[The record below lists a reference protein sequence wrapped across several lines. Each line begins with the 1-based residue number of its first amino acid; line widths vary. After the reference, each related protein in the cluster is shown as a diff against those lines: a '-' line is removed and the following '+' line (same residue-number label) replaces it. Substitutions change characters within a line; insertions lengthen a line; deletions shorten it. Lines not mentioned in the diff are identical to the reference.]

1 MSKITIVEGNSNDK
15 DNVRVIM
22 VKGEKG
28 EQGDLNHNDIV
39 DNLTSTSTNK
49 VLSAKQGKVLK
60 NLVDTNTSNISS
72 NAEAIDSEASTRQS
86 ADTTLQNNIND
97 EASTRAIAD
106 ATLQNQITGLASGSP
121 LGASSVAEM
130 TDTTRV
136 YVLSTNGHWYYY
148 NGTEWTDGGVY
159 QSAIFNTQG
168 IFTKN
173 GINSND
179 GAINPR
185 NDRAYTEYFYDFDV
199 FKSLSLVDSSIQYML
214 VFYDKDK
221 NWLSNESQ
229 FKSLANYDT
238 TSARITNAKYF
249 RVLIKNSDNSN
260 FGDITNDYVDINMDN
275 FIFKFLLDEDVEIY
289 NYIDNKFIIK
299 PTFSIGGLSG
309 SDGSYNPRKDRA
321 YTQYFYNFDI
331 YKTLKS
337 IDNSIQYML
346 VFYDKDKN
354 WLSNQS
360 TFINTTPYDL
370 TQAQVTNAKYFRIVI
385 KNTNNSN
392 FTDITNDYIELIS
405 NNDLLSSII
414 KFQDDEIY
422 IPSEF
427 ENVYDTIENLDIS
440 LYPSTIGSFN
450 QISRLGWK
458 GKPEQSI
465 PSYIEAYKN
474 GCRLMLCDV
483 RVTSDNYL
491 VCLHDDTINREARNS
506 DGTVIANDVYINQI
520 TLAQAETYDF
530 GIKYGSQ
537 YAGLKILTVEDF
549 LILCKKLNV
558 IPIFETK
565 IGLSQTN
572 CNDLIQM
579 IKKYGF
585 SDNFIFAE
593 SPFWLPNTY
602 PIFNQET
609 PNFTLLIRGF
619 NYGSGGSEMAVAYAK
634 QYATP
639 EKHVILGMT
648 DFDTMTQVI
657 ADDLIENNVDLELS
671 EINDVN
677 PNNALQHVFG
687 SSVSNSIKYFVCSDT
702 NLYKYNKN
710 NLFN

>member
-1 MSKITIVEGNSNDK
+1 MADRIDLGIVGIKNMGEYGSQTQYEKLNVVTYQGSSYCALQNSQGIVPTNTEYWQLYAERGPVGPQGPQGPK
-15 DNVRVIM
+15 P
-22 VKGEKG
+22 VKGTDYYTAE
-28 EQGDLNHNDIV
+28 DISELESTLSDDV
-39 DNLTSTSTNK
+39 TSE
-49 VLSAKQGKVLK
+49 V
-60 NLVDTNTSNISS
+60 
-72 NAEAIDSEASTRQS
+72 ASQ
-86 ADTTLQNNIND
+86 L
-97 EASTRAIAD
+97 
-106 ATLQNQITGLASGSP
+106 TGLVSATP
-121 LGASSVAEM
+121 LAVSSVSGM
-130 TDTTRV
+130 TDTTRI
-136 YVLSTNGHWYYY
+136 YVNTSNSYWYYH
-148 NGTEWTDGGVY
+148 NGSSWVAGGLYLNGAYGV
-159 QSAIFNTQG
+159 NG
-168 IFTKN
+168 VFTKN
-173 GINSND
+173 GISSTD
-179 GAINPR
+179 GGIVTR
-185 NDRAYTEYFYDFDV
+185 NDRAYTEYLFDIDV
-199 FKSLSLVDSSIQYML
+199 FKAISLKDNTIDYMIVYYDSN
-214 VFYDKDK
+214 KD
-221 NWLSNESQ
+221 WLSNE
-229 FKSLANYDT
+229 ANWKTST
-238 TSARITNAKYF
+238 TYTVPAISNAKYF
-249 RVLIKNSDNSN
+249 RVMIKKHDSTAFSS
-260 FGDITNDYVDINMDN
+260 ITNNYLDVNADNEIFKYLIDKDNQLYDYINN
-275 FIFKFLLDEDVEIY
+275 KFLL
-289 NYIDNKFIIK
+289 K
-299 PTFSIGGLSG
+299 PTFSIGGING
-309 SDGSYNPRKDRA
+309 NDGGYNPRKDRA
-321 YTQYFYNFDI
+321 YTKYYYDFDVF
-331 YKTLKS
+331 KTLQL
-337 IDNSIQYML
+337 IDNTKQYLL
-346 VFYDKDKN
+346 VFYNSNKE

-360 TFINTTPYDL
+360 NFIGTANYDL
-370 TQAQVTNAKYFRIVI
+370 SAARVQDAKYFRIVI

-392 FTDITNDYIELIS
+392 FSDLTNDYINLIS
-405 NNDLLSSII
+405 DNDLLSSIVR
-414 KFQDDEIY
+414 FQDEEVDYPKEFDNIY
-422 IPSEF
+422 DDI
-427 ENVYDTIENLDIS
+427 NNLDIY
-440 LYPSTIGSFN
+440 LYPSFIGSFN
-450 QISRLGWK
+450 QISRLGWR

-530 GIKYGSQ
+530 GIKYGSR

-585 SDNFIFAE
+585 ADNFIFAE
-593 SPFWLPNTY
+593 SPFWLLNTY

-671 EINDVN
+671 EINDAN
-677 PNNALQHVFG
+677 PNNNLQHVFG

-702 NLYKYNKN
+702 NLYKYMKN
-710 NLFN
+710 QIFS